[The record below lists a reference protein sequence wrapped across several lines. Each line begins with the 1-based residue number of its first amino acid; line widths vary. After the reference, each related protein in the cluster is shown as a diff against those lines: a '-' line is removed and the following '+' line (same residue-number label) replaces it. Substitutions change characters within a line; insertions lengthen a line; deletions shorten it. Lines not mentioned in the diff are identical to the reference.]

1 MIRVAAI
8 VSFVWLAAMPSGVGA
23 QAPAPV
29 PAPMPGPSPSPWPPD
44 VLFDFAFPPDL
55 AEFDGQL
62 AAQIETRAMQYA
74 QAIDPV
80 EIQRHVKQAL
90 QQLAAVQERVGG
102 DPYNAGLNALQ
113 RSRYDRAVELFD
125 QVVAAGA
132 ARADAAHY
140 WKAFAEFRLGRVE
153 AARQTLDAL
162 RRQFASSRY
171 LPDARVL
178 EAEMREQ
185 SGQPIDPALLDND
198 EIKLLAIQGLERNE
212 QVVPLLEGVLG
223 AANSLNVKRRA
234 LYVLALREDPR
245 ARELLLRY
253 ARGAGNPD
261 LQVEGVRLLVSR
273 RDTQTTDAVLRE
285 IYESSTEAPVRRLII
300 DAYRRR
306 SIGPRGGPSLQAAAE
321 LAALYER
328 ETDLDLRRQIA
339 GVLVSLGAAD
349 RVITVIRTERDPQMR
364 ERLVR
369 TLGARADPG
378 ILRALTDLYG
388 SLEDVGTRE
397 AILSALAR
405 QQNADALI
413 RLARTETDRSLR
425 TSIVGHLSDMAPH
438 SPAAA
443 AYLVEVIE

>member
-1 MIRVAAI
+1 MIRVAAT
-8 VSFVWLAAMPSGVGA
+8 VCFLGLAAMPGGLAA
-23 QAPAPV
+23 QTPAPL
-29 PAPMPGPSPSPWPPD
+29 PAPMPGPGPSPTPWPPD
-44 VLFDFAFPPDL
+44 VLFDFAFPFDL
-55 AEFDGQL
+55 AELDGQFP
-62 AAQIETRAMQYA
+62 AQIETRVMQYA
-74 QAIDPV
+74 Q
-80 EIQRHVKQAL
+80 
-90 QQLAAVQERVGG
+90 QLSGMQERVGG

-113 RSRYDRAVELFD
+113 RSQYERAVELFD
-125 QVVAAGA
+125 RVVAAGA

-140 WKAFAEFRLGRVE
+140 WKAFAEFRLGRME
-153 AARQTLDAL
+153 RAQQTLDAL
-162 RRQFASSRY
+162 RRRFTGSRY
-171 LPDARVL
+171 LADARVL
-178 EAEMREQ
+178 ETEMREQ
-185 SGQPIDPALLDND
+185 SGQPIDPMQLDDD

-212 QVVPLLEGVLG
+212 QVVPLLEDVLG

-261 LQVEGVRLLVSR
+261 LQLEGVRLLVSR
-273 RDTQTTDAVLRE
+273 RDAQTTDAVLRE
-285 IYESSTEAPVRRLII
+285 IYESSNEAPVRRLII

-306 SIGPRGGPSLQAAAE
+306 STGPRGGPSPQAAAE
-321 LAALYER
+321 LADLYES

-339 GVLVSLGAAD
+339 SVLVSLGAAD

-364 ERLVR
+364 ARLVR

-378 ILRALTDLYG
+378 TLRALTDLYG
-388 SLEDVGTRE
+388 SLEDVETRQ

-405 QQNADALI
+405 RQNADALI
-413 RLARTETDRSLR
+413 RLARTETNRALR

-443 AYLVEVIE
+443 AYLVEVIK